1 MKITGLITEY
11 NPFHNGHQYHIEKAK
26 KLTKADKVV
35 VVMSGNFVQRG
46 APALLPKHLRA
57 KMALKSGA
65 DLVIELP
72 VFYACASAEYFAY
85 GAVSLLH
92 ALRCV
97 DSICFGSECGDLTLL
112 QKAADIMA
120 EEPDAYKHSLQS
132 YLRDGYRFPL
142 ARQKAFQD
150 FTKEEGIASILEQ
163 PNNILGI
170 EYLKALSRL
179 NSSIQPFAISRIGSG
194 YHETDLHKIYSSAS
208 AIRKTVSTTKE
219 LESLSGHV
227 PDSALTLLKENYQV
241 RFPVFLNDFSL
252 LLKYRLLSETAD
264 TLTQYLDVSV
274 ELANRI
280 IRCRSQ
286 FRSFEQ
292 FCHLLNTKESTYAR
306 VSRALMH
313 ILQIQKDDFFSFVYR
328 QSSFLLSYIRIPK
341 RECCCLSEIKNVQ
354 TFHS

>member
-179 NSSIQPFAISRIGSG
+179 NKRTGIS
-194 YHETDLHKIYSSAS
+194 
-208 AIRKTVSTTKE
+208 
-219 LESLSGHV
+219 
-227 PDSALTLLKENYQV
+227 
-241 RFPVFLNDFSL
+241 
-252 LLKYRLLSETAD
+252 
-264 TLTQYLDVSV
+264 
-274 ELANRI
+274 
-280 IRCRSQ
+280 
-286 FRSFEQ
+286 FRTCS
-292 FCHLLNTKESTYAR
+292 
-306 VSRALMH
+306 
-313 ILQIQKDDFFSFVYR
+313 
-328 QSSFLLSYIRIPK
+328 
-341 RECCCLSEIKNVQ
+341 
-354 TFHS
+354 

>member
-1 MKITGLITEY
+1 M
-11 NPFHNGHQYHIEKAK
+11 
-26 KLTKADKVV
+26 V

-46 APALLPKHLRA
+46 ALALLPKHLRT

-150 FTKEEGIASILEQ
+150 FTKEEDCF
-163 PNNILGI
+163 
-170 EYLKALSRL
+170 Y
-179 NSSIQPFAISRIGSG
+179 F
-194 YHETDLHKIYSSAS
+194 
-208 AIRKTVSTTKE
+208 
-219 LESLSGHV
+219 
-227 PDSALTLLKENYQV
+227 
-241 RFPVFLNDFSL
+241 
-252 LLKYRLLSETAD
+252 
-264 TLTQYLDVSV
+264 
-274 ELANRI
+274 
-280 IRCRSQ
+280 
-286 FRSFEQ
+286 
-292 FCHLLNTKESTYAR
+292 
-306 VSRALMH
+306 
-313 ILQIQKDDFFSFVYR
+313 
-328 QSSFLLSYIRIPK
+328 
-341 RECCCLSEIKNVQ
+341 
-354 TFHS
+354 

>member
-1 MKITGLITEY
+1 M
-11 NPFHNGHQYHIEKAK
+11 
-26 KLTKADKVV
+26 V

-57 KMALKSGA
+57 EMALKSGA

-150 FTKEEGIASILEQ
+150 FTKEEGIASILKQ

-179 NSSIQPFAISRIGSG
+179 NSSIQHLQS
-194 YHETDLHKIYSSAS
+194 HESVLVTMRQNLHKIYSSAS

-313 ILQIQKDDFFSFVYR
+313 ILLQIQKDDFSLCTAKAPFYF
-328 QSSFLLSYIRIPK
+328 RILGFRK
-341 RECCCLSEIKNVQ
+341 ESAAVLSEVKNVQ